1 MQRSCLSVTSYR
13 ELRFLSNYCENMLR
27 SFVLSFCVF
36 VLFMG
41 TAQVVYPVL
50 RSNIDTLD
58 VRDGNEYRPMQWT
71 LVPEVRPD
79 IYTSPRIGQRITFYS
94 DVDSISWVLKK
105 DEVFDFII
113 VKGSD
118 TAYTQIAYE
127 PTYLD
132 ILRGAAAYNPEDR
145 SEIPAFT
152 YQAASNPHLMSL
164 RSAFNL
170 DSIAGSGD
178 EISQIKNLM
187 HWIHELVPH
196 DGNNGNPEVKN
207 AMSMILQCKKEE
219 RGLNC
224 RGLATVLNECY
235 LAMGIPSRFVTC
247 MPKDSIFDDC
257 HVINMVFSKQL
268 NKWIWMDPTHDAY
281 VMDEMGNLLGLEE
294 VRSRLISGLPL
305 VLNPNA
311 NWNNKFPTEKEFYL
325 DEYMAKNLYR
335 FECALSSEYDTETR
349 KRGKE
354 VKYIELIPLDGYCQ
368 TPKYSSVKNK
378 KSGVRFTTFKSNN
391 PDQFWSKPVQ

>member
-1 MQRSCLSVTSYR
+1 MFKSLT
-13 ELRFLSNYCENMLR
+13 LLLGLFLS
-27 SFVLSFCVF
+27 
-36 VLFMG
+36 FMG
-41 TAQVVYPVL
+41 TSQVEYPIIH
-50 RSNIDTLD
+50 SNIDTLD
-58 VRDGNEYRPMQWT
+58 ILDGHEFRPNQWT
-71 LVPEVRPD
+71 LVPDVRPD
-79 IYTSPRIGQRITFYS
+79 IYTSNRLGERITFYT
-94 DVDSISWVLKK
+94 DLDSISWVLDK
-105 DEVFDFII
+105 DKVFDFII
-113 VKGSD
+113 VKGTDS
-118 TAYTQIAYE
+118 AYTRIAYA

-132 ILRGAAAYNPEDR
+132 ILRGAAVYNREDR

-152 YQAASNPHLMSL
+152 YQDASNPHLMSL
-164 RSAFNL
+164 RTAFNL

-187 HWIHELVPH
+187 HWIHDLVPH

-207 AMSMILQCKKEE
+207 AMSMIQQCKKEE

-235 LAMGIPSRFVTC
+235 LAIGIHSRFVTC

-305 VLNPNA
+305 VLNSNA
-311 NWNNKFPTEKEFYL
+311 NWNNQFPTLKEYYL

-335 FECALSSEYDTETR
+335 FECPLSSEYDTETR
-349 KRGKE
+349 KKGKE
-354 VKYIELIPLDGYCQ
+354 VKYMELIPMDGYCQ
-368 TPKYSSVKNK
+368 TPKFSVVKNK
-378 KSGVRFTTFKSNN
+378 KTGVRFTIYKSNN
-391 PDQFWSKPVQ
+391 PDQFWSTPVQ